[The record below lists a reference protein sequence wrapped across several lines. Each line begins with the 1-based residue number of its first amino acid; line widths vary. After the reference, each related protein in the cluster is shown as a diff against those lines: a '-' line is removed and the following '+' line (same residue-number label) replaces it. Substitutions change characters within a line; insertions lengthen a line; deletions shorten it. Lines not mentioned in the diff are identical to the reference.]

1 MHSMVRKQF
10 RDTADT
16 EELEEGQE
24 LTPALES
31 ESSDERKTLTLRLL
45 RNCFVQG
52 ALGKK
57 GQEYTFPREEALQR
71 LQKTQGVW
79 EAINSQ

>member
-1 MHSMVRKQF
+1 MVRKQF

-16 EELEEGQE
+16 GELEEGQE
-24 LTPALES
+24 LTPALDG
-31 ESSDERKTLTLRLL
+31 ESSDEHKTLTLRLL

-57 GQEYTFPREEALQR
+57 GQEFTFPREEALER
-71 LQKTQGVW
+71 MRKTNGVW
-79 EAINSQ
+79 ESVDSK

>member
-1 MHSMVRKQF
+1 MVRKQF

-16 EELEEGQE
+16 AELEEGQE
-24 LTPALES
+24 LMPALES
-31 ESSDERKTLTLRLL
+31 DSSDERKTLTLRLL

-57 GQEYTFPREEALQR
+57 GQEFTFPREEALQR
-71 LQKTQGVW
+71 LRKTNGVW
-79 EAINSQ
+79 ESVDSK

>member
-1 MHSMVRKQF
+1 MVRKQF

-16 EELEEGQE
+16 GELEEGQE

-52 ALGKK
+52 ALGRK
-57 GQEYTFPREEALQR
+57 GQEFTFPREEALER
-71 LQKTQGVW
+71 MRKTNGVW
-79 EAINSQ
+79 ESVDSK

>member
-1 MHSMVRKQF
+1 MVRKQF

-16 EELEEGQE
+16 AELEEGQE
-24 LTPALES
+24 LTPVLES
-31 ESSDERKTLTLRLL
+31 KSSDEHKTLTLRLL

-57 GQEYTFPREEALQR
+57 GQEYTFPREEALLR
-71 LQKTQGVW
+71 LRKTNGVW
-79 EAINSQ
+79 ESVDSK

>member
-1 MHSMVRKQF
+1 MARNKG

-16 EELEEGQE
+16 AELEDGQE
-24 LTPALES
+24 LMPDAPS
-31 ESSDERKTLTLRLL
+31 VPQGSKTLTLRLL

-52 ALGKK
+52 ALGKQ

-71 LQKTQGVW
+71 LRKTNGVW
-79 EAINSQ
+79 ETVDSK

>member
-1 MHSMVRKQF
+1 MVRSLR

-16 EELEEGQE
+16 AELEEGQE
-24 LTPALES
+24 LMPALEG
-31 ESSDERKTLTLRLL
+31 ESSDERKMLTLRLL

-57 GQEYTFPREEALQR
+57 GQDFTFPREEALLR
-71 LQKTQGVW
+71 LRKTNGVW
-79 EAINSQ
+79 ESIDSK

>member
-1 MHSMVRKQF
+1 MTRKHG
-10 RDTADT
+10 RDSADTA
-16 EELEEGQE
+16 ELEEGEELMPEVPGETQE
-24 LTPALES
+24 SKP
-31 ESSDERKTLTLRLL
+31 LTLRLL

-71 LQKTQGVW
+71 LQKTNGVW
-79 EAINSQ
+79 ETVDSK

>member
-16 EELEEGQE
+16 GELEEGQE
-24 LTPALES
+24 LMPALER
-31 ESSDERKTLTLRLL
+31 ESSDESKTLTLRLL

-52 ALGKK
+52 VLGKK
-57 GQEYTFPREEALQR
+57 GQEFTFPREEALQR
-71 LQKTQGVW
+71 LR
-79 EAINSQ
+79 